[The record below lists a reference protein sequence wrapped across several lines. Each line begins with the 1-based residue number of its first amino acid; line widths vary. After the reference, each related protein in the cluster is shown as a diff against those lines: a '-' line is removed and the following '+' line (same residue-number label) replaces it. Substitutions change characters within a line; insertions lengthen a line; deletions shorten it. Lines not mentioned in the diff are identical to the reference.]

1 MLGGRVMTRAVYTR
15 VSRYFIW
22 ITYQCSIDIITS
34 RSLMFL
40 NSSNIWNL
48 NLSVSYFSISTLSS
62 TLLLTNLYASPT
74 WLLNLYCL
82 KNKWEGNLLIRRF
95 HGDSESLLMH
105 LRVIMVVEITAPS
118 LRVVPL
124 KVRLLL
130 RKYSL
135 GYTFKEF
142 PIFSVEIRLVQSFW
156 RPLLFTR
163 KSFVEHLLID

>member
-1 MLGGRVMTRAVYTR
+1 M
-15 VSRYFIW
+15 
-22 ITYQCSIDIITS
+22 DIMTS

-82 KNKWEGNLLIRRF
+82 KNKKESNLLIRGF
-95 HGDSESLLMH
+95 HGYSESLLMN
-105 LRVIMVVEITAPS
+105 LRVIMVIEISAPS

-124 KVRLLL
+124 KVSLLL
-130 RKYSL
+130 CKHSL
-135 GYTFKEF
+135 GYTFKKI

-156 RPLLFTR
+156 RPPLFAR
-163 KSFVEHLLID
+163 KSIVEHLLID